1 MHAPDANHVRGG
13 DRVTDVREAVV
24 QGSVSRFVPILMT
37 ALSIGLALV
46 QVAFDLL
53 GEYAPSNHMIPSPLN
68 RPPGHEFDLRG
79 ASTSGCIVT
88 AISHCSSTFID
99 NQTTVASNSYTI
111 GSSGYR
117 AYMTEH

>member
-46 QVAFDLL
+46 QVALGL
-53 GEYAPSNHMIPSPLN
+53 GEPGREVQAPLALVVVCGLVS
-68 RPPGHEFDLRG
+68 
-79 ASTSGCIVT
+79 
-88 AISHCSSTFID
+88 
-99 NQTTVASNSYTI
+99 
-111 GSSGYR
+111 
-117 AYMTEH
+117 